1 MRRRTI
7 GLLSCL
13 LLAALAWAG
22 APGQAQVQGL
32 YKGQRTLADGNRAL
46 EVRVV
51 ALGDGNYKALVR
63 ETLGGGKVNK
73 IKLDGK
79 TQDDKVAFSG
89 KADGAEWAAQ
99 YADAK
104 IQGTVGEAGKLT
116 LQRVHKEPP
125 TLGKKPPEG
134 AIVLL
139 DGEDWDEMVRRGGA
153 NWYLSPMSQDGW
165 AVWEVPIRTIVAK
178 KPDVWPSKDNVVPEN
193 WKLTKDRRRVD
204 EVIGIGEDGSIRI
217 PNRGMNSKQQFEGSF
232 DLHVEFNC
240 PLRPNR
246 TGQGRGNSGVY
257 LPNRTE
263 IQVLDSFG
271 MTTYEGGGCGGLYRW
286 KNPDAFDEFSLA
298 SLPPLQ
304 WQTYDVEY
312 RVRRNDEGKVVGK
325 PTITVYHNGIKIH
338 DKVELRK
345 DARKGSFHFQ
355 DHGNPVRY
363 RNIWVLPVKKE
374 KEGGTL

>member
-1 MRRRTI
+1 MI
-7 GLLSCL
+7 GLVSCL
-13 LLAALAWAG
+13 LLAALASAG
-22 APGQAQVQGL
+22 APDQAEVQGL
-32 YKGQRTLADGNRAL
+32 YQGQRTGADGKRAL

-63 ETLGGGKVNK
+63 EKPDGGKVNK
-73 IKLDGK
+73 VKLDGK
-79 TQDDKVAFSG
+79 TQGGQVVFSG

-99 YADAK
+99 YADGE
-104 IQGTVGEAGKLT
+104 IQGTVGDDGKLG
-116 LQRVHKEPP
+116 LQRVHKKPP

-139 DGEDWDEMVRRGGA
+139 DGESWDQMVRRGGA
-153 NWYLSPMSQDGW
+153 HWYVDEMSKDGW
-165 AVWEVPIRTIVAK
+165 AVWEVPIRTIVARQ
-178 KPDVWPSKDNVVPEN
+178 PDVWPTEDNVVPED

-204 EVIGIGEDGSIRI
+204 EVIGIGEDGSIRV
-217 PNRGMNSKQQFEGSF
+217 PRGGMNSKQQFEGSF

-240 PLRPNR
+240 PLRAKSQ
-246 TGQGRGNSGVY
+246 GQGRGNSGVY

-338 DKVELRK
+338 DQVELRK

-363 RNIWVLPVKKE
+363 RNIWYRPLTDYDE
-374 KEGGTL
+374 A